1 LATTYDDVY
10 DRFLS
15 KITDYELAQL
25 VSEEVS
31 DNIEKF
37 FKSAISDF
45 KYCVAERL
53 VRDDLNK
60 IFINTLT
67 DLEQEILAKFMLV
80 HWVTP
85 HILRLENI
93 RQSLGSKDFSVF
105 SGANF
110 LDKLLNLK
118 RTLIS
123 EAESDMIFYYYAT

>member
-1 LATTYDDVY
+1 MATTYDEVY

-25 VSEEVS
+25 VVEELS
-31 DNIEKF
+31 DNLEKF
-37 FKSAISDF
+37 LKSAISDF
-45 KYCVAERL
+45 KYCTSDRL
-53 VRDDLNK
+53 VRDDINK
-60 IFINTLT
+60 TFISTLT
-67 DLEQEILAKFMLV
+67 DLEQEIIAKFMLV
-80 HWVTP
+80 QWVTP

-118 RTLIS
+118 KTLIA
-123 EAESDMIFYYYAT
+123 EAESDMIFYYYAN